1 LANTQYVNFKV
12 IGLEK
17 RIQNERNQLLNN
29 LDREYRKENY
39 DAYAAYIDAIGKFNG
54 RYPTYAITEDDVV
67 DSLEKRAER
76 RGTSWRGF
84 VPSEKNAGLFA
95 DVVLP
100 SRAAADEAE
109 KKAREK

>member
-1 LANTQYVNFKV
+1 M
-12 IGLEK
+12 
-17 RIQNERNQLLNN
+17 NN
-29 LDREYRKENY
+29 LDREYRKENF
-39 DAYAAYIDAIGKFNG
+39 DAYGKYLDAINNFNG

-76 RGTSWRGF
+76 RGTSWKGF
-84 VPSEKNAGLFA
+84 VPTEKNAGLFA

-100 SRAAADEAE
+100 SRLAAEEAE